1 MRSVLSRSARR
12 ELSILPVLLSLCAV
26 IAFAACGQGGDPL
39 VRARQAY
46 RLGDRI
52 SAIGHYQRY
61 LEDHAEDY
69 DVRKEYTL
77 TLGEE
82 WAYAG
87 GDRAPIIEELDWLYE
102 QRASDE
108 VVQGLLSTMLI
119 SDGQA
124 AAESERYEDA
134 EAAFIR
140 AMAVNPAAGHAQYYL
155 GMLYE
160 DWGRSDDAFAQYR
173 SAAAKSPE
181 IPDLYL
187 RLGGAYLDRGDN
199 DRAISYLEI
208 VPQLQI
214 SSYLIPE
221 AHCLLARAY
230 FAEGLEDE
238 AIEHLDRAVE
248 GCMVEGLR

>member
-1 MRSVLSRSARR
+1 MKPVHTRGVRRSVVSLQ
-12 ELSILPVLLSLCAV
+12 VLLIAV
-26 IAFAACGQGGDPL
+26 MIMGACGDGGDPL
-39 VRARQAY
+39 ERAREAY
-46 RLGDRI
+46 RDGDRI

-61 LEDHAEDY
+61 LEDHPEDY

-102 QRASDE
+102 QRPGDE

-119 SDGQA
+119 ADGQA
-124 AAESERYEDA
+124 ATDAQRFEDA
-134 EAAFIR
+134 EAVYLK
-140 AMAVNPAAGHAQYYL
+140 AMAVNPEAGHAQYYL
-155 GMLYE
+155 GTLYE
-160 DWGRSDDAFAQYR
+160 AWGRPEDAFTQYR
-173 SAAAKSPE
+173 SAAAKYPE

-187 RLGGAYLDRGDN
+187 RLGRAYLERGDN
-199 DRAISYLEI
+199 DRAISFLEV

-230 FAEGLEDE
+230 FQEGLEDE
-238 AIEHLDRAVE
+238 ALEHLERASETCV
-248 GCMVEGLR
+248 VEGLELR

>member
-1 MRSVLSRSARR
+1 MRCVLSRNNGSASPAVP
-12 ELSILPVLLSLCAV
+12 LVLCVV
-26 IAFAACGQGGDPL
+26 ITLAGCGQGGDPL
-39 VRARQAY
+39 QRAREAY
-46 RLGDRI
+46 RAGDRI

-61 LEDHAEDY
+61 LEDHTEDY
-69 DVRKEYTL
+69 EVRKEYTL

-87 GDRAPIIEELDWLYE
+87 GERAPIIEELDWLYE
-102 QRASDE
+102 QRPSDE

-124 AAESERYEDA
+124 AMEAERYEDA
-134 EAAFIR
+134 EAGYIR
-140 AMAVNPAAGHAQYYL
+140 AMAVNPEGGHAQYFL
-155 GMLYE
+155 GTLYE
-160 DWGRSDDAFAQYR
+160 DWGRPEDAFNQYR
-173 SAAAKSPE
+173 SAAAKYPE

-187 RLGGAYLDRGDN
+187 RLGSAYLDRGDY
-199 DRAISYLEI
+199 DRAISYLEV

-230 FAEGLEDE
+230 FAESLEDE
-238 AIEHLDRAVE
+238 AIEHLGMAVE
-248 GCMVEGLR
+248 GCTVEGLR

>member
-1 MRSVLSRSARR
+1 MRFVRSRSAGRA
-12 ELSILPVLLSLCAV
+12 LSAVPALLSLCAV
-26 IAFAACGQGGDPL
+26 ITLAACGQGGDPL
-39 VRARQAY
+39 ERAREAY
-46 RLGDRI
+46 RAGDRV

-61 LEDHAEDY
+61 LEDHGEDF

-87 GDRAPIIEELDWLYE
+87 GERAPIIEELGWLYE
-102 QRASDE
+102 QRPSDE
-108 VVQGLLSTMLI
+108 VIQGLLSTMLI

-134 EAAFIR
+134 EAVYIR
-140 AMAVNPAAGHAQYYL
+140 AMAVNPEGGHAQYYL
-155 GMLYE
+155 GTLYE
-160 DWGRSDDAFAQYR
+160 DWGRPEDAFTQYR
-173 SAAAKSPE
+173 SAAAKYPE

-199 DRAISYLEI
+199 DRAISYLEV

-238 AIEHLDRAVE
+238 AIEHIDQAVE
-248 GCMVEGLR
+248 GCTVEGLR

>member
-1 MRSVLSRSARR
+1 MRSVLLKSTWHA
-12 ELSILPVLLSLCAV
+12 LLAVPVLLCAV
-26 IAFAACGQGGDPL
+26 IALAACGQRGDPL
-39 VRARQAY
+39 VRAREAY
-46 RLGDRI
+46 RAGDRI

-61 LEDHAEDY
+61 LEDHADDY

-87 GDRAPIIEELDWLYE
+87 GDRVPIIEELDWLYE
-102 QRASDE
+102 QRPSDE

-124 AAESERYEDA
+124 AGESERYEDA
-134 EAAFIR
+134 EASYR
-140 AMAVNPAAGHAQYYL
+140 KAMAVNPEAGHAQYYL
-155 GMLYE
+155 GTLY
-160 DWGRSDDAFAQYR
+160 DAWGRSEDAFIQYR
-173 SAAAKSPE
+173 SAAAKHPE

-187 RLGGAYLDRGDN
+187 RLGSAYLDRDDN
-199 DRAISYLEI
+199 DRAIRFLEI

-238 AIEHLDRAVE
+238 AAEHFERAIE
-248 GCMVEGLR
+248 GCTVEGLR

>member
-1 MRSVLSRSARR
+1 MRFVRSRSAGRT
-12 ELSILPVLLSLCAV
+12 LSAVPALLSLCAV
-26 IAFAACGQGGDPL
+26 ITLAACGQGGNPL
-39 VRARQAY
+39 ERAREAY
-46 RLGDRI
+46 RAGDRV

-61 LEDHAEDY
+61 LEENAEDF

-102 QRASDE
+102 QRPSDE

-134 EAAFIR
+134 EAAYIR
-140 AMAVNPAAGHAQYYL
+140 AMAVNPEAGHAQYFL
-155 GMLYE
+155 GKLYD
-160 DWGRSDDAFAQYR
+160 DWGRSDDAFTQYR
-173 SAAAKSPE
+173 SAAAKYPE

-199 DRAISYLEI
+199 DRAISHLEI

-238 AIEHLDRAVE
+238 ALEHLDQAVE
-248 GCMVEGLR
+248 GCRVEGLR

>member
-1 MRSVLSRSARR
+1 MRCVLSRSTRR
-12 ELSILPVLLSLCAV
+12 GLSTVPVVLVLSALTV
-26 IAFAACGQGGDPL
+26 MTGCGEGGDPL
-39 VRARQAY
+39 DRAREAY
-46 RLGDRI
+46 RAGDRI

-61 LEDHAEDY
+61 LQDHAEDY

-102 QRASDE
+102 QRPGDE

-119 SDGQA
+119 SSGQA
-124 AAESERYEDA
+124 AADAELYEDA
-134 EAAFIR
+134 ESSYIR
-140 AMAVNPAAGHAQYYL
+140 AMAVNPEAGHAQYYL
-155 GMLYE
+155 GMLYDE
-160 DWGRSDDAFAQYR
+160 WGRSDEAFTQYR
-173 SAAAKSPE
+173 SAAAKYPE

-187 RLGGAYLDRGDN
+187 RLGGAYLARGDN

-221 AHCLLARAY
+221 AHCMLAQAY
-230 FAEGLEDE
+230 LAEGMEEE
-238 AIEHLDRAVE
+238 AVEHLDQATE
-248 GCMVEGLR
+248 GCTVEGLR